1 MKQFLLHG
9 QMFEYNCLFAA
20 AAISREETIA
30 VTIFFHRQGE
40 TMAADM
46 PNYSD
51 VVDNVNY
58 MSLGCLGTGATISQY
73 QDKMKLAND
82 EECEIKVLR
91 GPTMEAGEITDP
103 KEIKEMIY
111 KLGDNVTF
119 FSFTMKEFETMV
131 KKTGGTIKR
140 LSGDVRSARGWQQT
154 IGLPTL
160 QDSANQLMWHVS
172 KNHSAVCDNF
182 IVVATVFQQYNV
194 FSHVA
199 MRKCNV
205 FQRGYSLSMF
215 QILAGHNYR
224 LTKQELDNT
233 AVLYYKGYNVLQLA
247 QRWTWANGYVWAYS
261 MPINVNNAMDA
272 HDKNNENPVLTALS
286 QGVHNGGNH
295 ALREFPKTI
304 RARVVEYYVN
314 TNSALLPSNLLPEE
328 NLGHPDHVQH
338 VMTRNN
344 LVDGEQEEQ
353 QDETQDGDQ
362 DGGNGDDNDGDDAMV
377 GKKRKVDN

>member
-1 MKQFLLHG
+1 
-9 QMFEYNCLFAA
+9 
-20 AAISREETIA
+20 
-30 VTIFFHRQGE
+30 
-40 TMAADM
+40 MAADM

-58 MSLGCLGTGATISQY
+58 MNLGCLGTGATISQY

-314 TNSALLPSNLLPEE
+314 TNSALLPSNILPEE
-328 NLGHPDHVQH
+328 NLGHPDHLQH

-353 QDETQDGDQ
+353 QDEAQDGDQ